1 MVAVSVG
8 VAPDSGL
15 TAPMALCPCSLFPTR
30 GSSVHSSRVQ
40 GFLGIYALWM
50 LSVFLESKVYDYLCF
65 SSSFIPVVIK
75 FPILYSLIFFTILI
89 VL

>member
-15 TAPMALCPCSLFPTR
+15 TAPTALRPCSLFPTR
-30 GSSVHSSRVQ
+30 GSSVRSLQVQ
-40 GFLGIYALWM
+40 GFLGNYALRM

-65 SSSFIPVVIK
+65 SSSFIACS
-75 FPILYSLIFFTILI
+75 Y
-89 VL
+89 